1 MPSLACRLLLL
12 LSRILASVLGLARRW
27 LPAAAATPRRTTPGL
42 ARTRQRH
49 LHSARPVTHRPSRRA
64 PNVSGGDVRLSR
76 SQAPKCTPPRLKSF
90 LEKTL
95 TAHARPQ
102 STHPQRLHSQ
112 PKQHLMQTPARPVE
126 GLAT

>member
-12 LSRILASVLGLARRW
+12 LSRVLAGVLGLACRW
-27 LPAAAATPRRTTPGL
+27 RPTAAATPRRATPRL
-42 ARTRQRH
+42 TRTRQRH
-49 LHSARPVTHRPSRRA
+49 LHPARPVTHRPSRRA

-76 SQAPKCTPPRLKSF
+76 CRAPKCTPPRLKSF

-102 STHPQRLHSQ
+102 FTHPQRLHSQ
-112 PKQHLMQTPARPVE
+112 PKQHLMQTPARRVE

>member
-1 MPSLACRLLLL
+1 MPSLNRRLLLL
-12 LSRILASVLGLARRW
+12 LSRILAGVLGLVRRW

-49 LHSARPVTHRPSRRA
+49 LHPARPVTHRPSRRA

-76 SQAPKCTPPRLKSF
+76 CQAPKCTPPRLKSF
-90 LEKTL
+90 LEKTP

-102 STHPQRLHSQ
+102 FTNPQRLHSH
-112 PKQHLMQTPARPVE
+112 PNRRPMQTPARWVK

>member
-1 MPSLACRLLLL
+1 MPSLNRRLLLL
-12 LSRILASVLGLARRW
+12 LSRILAGVLGLVRRW

-49 LHSARPVTHRPSRRA
+49 LHPARPVTHRPSRRA

-76 SQAPKCTPPRLKSF
+76 CQAPKCTPPRLKSF

-95 TAHARPQ
+95 TAHARPRF
-102 STHPQRLHSQ
+102 SARQRIHSNPSRRQ
-112 PKQHLMQTPARPVE
+112 ARTPALTV
-126 GLAT
+126 GSLAR